1 MLDVWVDESKHVIS
15 KQPFLTSGHNNSEA
29 LLGKSPV
36 EFSKLDALRV
46 SLSGVGLKS

>member
-1 MLDVWVDESKHVIS
+1 MLDVWVDESKHVTP
-15 KQPFLTSGHNNSEA
+15 KQPFFTSDQNNPEA

-46 SLSGVGLKS
+46 FLSGVGLKS